1 MNKCFLFFLMS
12 GSLLLATGC
21 STTLKI
27 GHGAND
33 SKPLVFEEHYE
44 IEQIPTMTVDGRA
57 FWGIPSFKSNNQN
70 KRDQGR
76 LRHFI
81 EPGGFRIKRILPV
94 LTLFFGS
101 LTTHAVLGE
110 YLGVD
115 FMYDRPVLSWTLLS
129 LPIMGTVNN
138 ALWEGAA
145 YSGSVET
152 MQYRLLNEYP
162 DVDVFV
168 YPKYHLEY
176 DRIFD
181 PEGFQPEYLWIQKA
195 RLQVD
200 VKGATLKTK
209 E

>member
-1 MNKCFLFFLMS
+1 
-12 GSLLLATGC
+12 
-21 STTLKI
+21 
-27 GHGAND
+27 
-33 SKPLVFEEHYE
+33 
-44 IEQIPTMTVDGRA
+44 
-57 FWGIPSFKSNNQN
+57 
-70 KRDQGR
+70 
-76 LRHFI
+76 
-81 EPGGFRIKRILPV
+81 
-94 LTLFFGS
+94 
-101 LTTHAVLGE
+101 
-110 YLGVD
+110 
-115 FMYDRPVLSWTLLS
+115 
-129 LPIMGTVNN
+129 MGTVNN